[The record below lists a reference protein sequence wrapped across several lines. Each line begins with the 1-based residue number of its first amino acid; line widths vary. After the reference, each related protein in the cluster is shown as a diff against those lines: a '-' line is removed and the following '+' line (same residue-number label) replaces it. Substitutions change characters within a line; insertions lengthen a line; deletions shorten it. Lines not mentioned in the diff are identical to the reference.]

1 MKLRINS
8 LLSLNTMNT
17 LENDEE
23 LKHKTNFTNN
33 FTGKI
38 HVKNE
43 LWDTREPPL
52 FQRASA
58 GTTRLSP
65 ETTQTITTDL
75 LTFSLAFR
83 H

>member
-58 GTTRLSP
+58 GTTRLK
-65 ETTQTITTDL
+65 
-75 LTFSLAFR
+75 
-83 H
+83 